1 MKVYLEK
8 VLRVRQVLKEAPKPK
23 GLYPNYI
30 NPKTGR
36 FGQNHVS
43 LGALGD
49 SFYEY
54 LLKAWLMSNKTDTD
68 ALAQYSEA
76 MEALS
81 KHVLKVI
88 PDTHGSLNLSFVEKL
103 FLRF

>member
-1 MKVYLEK
+1 M
-8 VLRVRQVLKEAPKPK
+8 RQVLKDAPKPK

-30 NPKTGR
+30 NPRTGR

-54 LLKAWLMSNKTDTD
+54 LLKAWLMSNRTD
-68 ALAQYSEA
+68 AEAMTMYSEA
-76 MEALS
+76 IEALS
-81 KHVLKVI
+81 KHVLKARCLVI
-88 PDTHGSLNLSFVEKL
+88 LVTY
-103 FLRF
+103 